1 MSAVIA
7 DSPARRCAVL
17 AETLAEIAEEELA
30 PKTRPMLPP
39 ERKAAVRAYWLAQMA
54 AMGAIGATVAAA
66 MAKRTVAE
74 VEK

>member
-1 MSAVIA
+1 MSAVIT

-17 AETLAEIAEEELA
+17 AETLAEIASEELT
-30 PKTRPMLPP
+30 PKIRPMLPP

-66 MAKRTVAE
+66 MANRTAAE
-74 VEK
+74 VEA

>member
-17 AETLAEIAEEELA
+17 AETLAEIAEEELT
-30 PKTRPMLPP
+30 PKLRPMLPL